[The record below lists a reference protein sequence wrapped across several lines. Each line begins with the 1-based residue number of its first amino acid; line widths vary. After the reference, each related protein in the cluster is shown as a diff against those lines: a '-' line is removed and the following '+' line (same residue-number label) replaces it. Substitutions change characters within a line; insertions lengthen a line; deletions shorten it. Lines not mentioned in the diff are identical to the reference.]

1 MGCARLA
8 FLMKGRHGS
17 AGAVS
22 IVAVRCADGWDG
34 KRPGGLVSVL
44 KLSVARPWGGGSSD
58 RMTHDG
64 ANLQFDLVLGLWFGS
79 VFYFGYIFGVD
90 LWSTWF
96 MGGQRQ
102 HCVCARKAYLIYIG

>member
-1 MGCARLA
+1 MRSSCVFDERAARVS
-8 FLMKGRHGS
+8 GRCFYRCY
-17 AGAVS
+17 AV
-22 IVAVRCADGWDG
+22 CGWVG
-34 KRPGGLVSVL
+34 WQEAWGPG
-44 KLSVARPWGGGSSD
+44 LSVEIIRCQTIRGGGSSD

-90 LWSTWF
+90 LWSTWL